1 VVDGAVLAGGLRIE
15 VDRVVTLPVPVGPSI
30 QGLPEDGGGFIPVD
44 DHARVIGLEGV
55 YAAGDVTDAPLKQGG
70 LAAQQ
75 ALAAAEAIAARHGAD
90 VDPRPYRLVV
100 RSALFSSGAQTD
112 KIASRHLTP
121 YLAS

>member
-55 YAAGDVTDAPLKQGG
+55 YAAGDVTDAALKQGG